1 LKLIER
7 IKATRFWSRLGLA
20 NTIGL
25 AIFIVSLSFSATL
38 SLAFD
43 VVRLQNYSIAWIG
56 INAISIA
63 LVLVVGVPI
72 MLYKRKTNP
81 HGKPQP
87 IFNIVFMGLAFAIK
101 NTLMI
106 SVASVFGI
114 TDDGSPFVRF
124 VGGIFLG
131 LGVLIIFTNIVGSR
145 IQRET
150 ALAKLRD
157 TEYQLKSFREEAFA
171 ELEDESK
178 IAVARTINAL
188 SPQLETLN
196 QSAKLSQDNLQVIE
210 TMQAFIQNELKPFG
224 SSLPTEIR
232 MFSST
237 SNTPKNH
244 RTKDPDIRIN
254 PSGLI
259 RVWIT
264 MLPLPFLYYMVTSF
278 AIPTAKPDYMFIAL
292 LIFMG
297 ALTTLKYLARWLP
310 DLTVGQAF
318 LATTAISLVASMPS
332 YFLVSQIPNPAGI
345 PELLPVYLII
355 PAWSVISSSQAYIL
369 DRRQSRVEELLT
381 ETVQE
386 LLRENKL
393 YEQKVWLAKHGWYLL
408 LHGVVQPALTAAAM
422 RISDPQGSSSEV
434 KSRVLADLQRA
445 LAALSEPVPAP
456 QNLEFNISEIES
468 VWHGL
473 CEVDVQVSDQVI
485 ELAESNPILNQVV
498 NEVLKEVV
506 SNAVRHGNA
515 SRVDINL
522 MLAGSNDVSIVAIND
537 GSEPESNRPESVG
550 SRMLEALCLERN
562 LSWRPSSKSTMFKA
576 LIPFK

>member
-7 IKATRFWSRLGLA
+7 IKATRFWSRLGQA

-63 LVLVVGVPI
+63 WVLVVGVPI
-72 MLYKRKTNP
+72 MLLKRKRNP

-87 IFNIVFMGLAFAIK
+87 IFNIAFMGLAFAFK

-131 LGVLIIFTNIVGSR
+131 WGVLIIFTNIVGAR

-178 IAVARTINAL
+178 MAVSRTINAL

-224 SSLPTEIR
+224 SSLPTELRI
-232 MFSST
+232 FSST
-237 SNTPKNH
+237 SNIPKNQ
-244 RTKDPDIRIN
+244 RTNDPDVRIS

-264 MLPLPFLYYMVTSF
+264 MLPLPFLYYLVTSF

-292 LIFMG
+292 LVFMG
-297 ALTTLKYLARWLP
+297 ALTTLKYLARGLP
-310 DLTVGQAF
+310 NLKVGQAF
-318 LATTAISLVASMPS
+318 FATTAISLVASMPS

-345 PELLPVYLII
+345 PDLLPVYLII

-369 DRRQSRVEELLT
+369 DQRQSRVEELLT
-381 ETVQE
+381 VNVQE
-386 LLRENKL
+386 LMRENKL

-408 LHGVVQPALTAAAM
+408 LHGLVQPALTAAAM
-422 RISDPQGSSSEV
+422 RISDPQGSSPEV

-445 LAALSEPVPAP
+445 LAALSEPLPAA
-456 QNLEFNISEIES
+456 QNLSFNISEIES

-473 CEVDVQVSDQVI
+473 CEVDVQVSDQVV
-485 ELAESNPILNQVV
+485 ELAENNPILNQVI

-515 SRVDINL
+515 SKVDINL

-562 LSWRPSSKSTMFKA
+562 LSWSPASKSTMFKA

>member
-1 LKLIER
+1 MKLIER
-7 IKATRFWSRLGLA
+7 IKATRFWSRLGQA

-63 LVLVVGVPI
+63 WVLVVGVPI
-72 MLYKRKTNP
+72 MFYKRKTNP

-87 IFNIVFMGLAFAIK
+87 IFNIAFMGLAFACK

-114 TDDGSPFVRF
+114 TDDGSPVVRF

-131 LGVLIIFTNIVGSR
+131 WGVLIIFTNIVGAR

-178 IAVARTINAL
+178 MAVDRTINAL

-210 TMQAFIQNELKPFG
+210 TMQAFIQTELKPFG
-224 SSLPTEIR
+224 SSLPTELRI
-232 MFSST
+232 FSST
-237 SNTPKNH
+237 SNIPKNQ
-244 RTKDPDIRIN
+244 RTNDPDVRIS

-264 MLPLPFLYYMVTSF
+264 MLPLPFLYYLVTSF

-292 LIFMG
+292 LVFMG
-297 ALTTLKYLARWLP
+297 ALTTLKYLARGLP
-310 DLTVGQAF
+310 DLKVGQAF
-318 LATTAISLVASMPS
+318 FATTAISLVASMPS
-332 YFLVSQIPNPAGI
+332 YFLVSQIPNPSGI

-355 PAWSVISSSQAYIL
+355 PGWSVIASSQAYIL
-369 DRRQSRVEELLT
+369 DQRQSRVEELLT
-381 ETVQE
+381 GSVQE
-386 LLRENKL
+386 LMRENKL

-422 RISDPQGSSSEV
+422 RISDSQGSSLEV

-445 LAALSEPVPAP
+445 LSALGEPLPEA
-456 QNLEFNISEIES
+456 QNLAFNISEIES

-473 CEVDVQVSDQVI
+473 CEVDVVVSDQVA
-485 ELAESNPILNQVV
+485 ELAEDNPILNQVI

-515 SRVDINL
+515 SQVDINL
-522 MLAGSNDVSIVAIND
+522 MLAGSNDLSIVAIND

-562 LSWRPSSKSTMFKA
+562 LSWSPASKSTMFKA

>member
-7 IKATRFWSRLGLA
+7 IKATRFWSRLGQA

-63 LVLVVGVPI
+63 WVLVVGVPI
-72 MLYKRKTNP
+72 MFYKRKTNP

-87 IFNIVFMGLAFAIK
+87 IFNIAFMGLAFACK

-114 TDDGSPFVRF
+114 TDDGSPVVRF

-131 LGVLIIFTNIVGSR
+131 WGVLIIFTNIVGAR

-178 IAVARTINAL
+178 MAVDRTINAL

-210 TMQAFIQNELKPFG
+210 TMQAFIQTELKPFG
-224 SSLPTEIR
+224 SSLPTELRI
-232 MFSST
+232 FSST
-237 SNTPKNH
+237 SNIPKNQ
-244 RTKDPDIRIN
+244 RTNDPDVRIS

-264 MLPLPFLYYMVTSF
+264 MLPLPFLYYLVTSF

-292 LIFMG
+292 LVFMG
-297 ALTTLKYLARWLP
+297 ALTTLKYLARGLP
-310 DLTVGQAF
+310 DLKVGQAF
-318 LATTAISLVASMPS
+318 FATTAISLVASMPS
-332 YFLVSQIPNPAGI
+332 YFLVSQIPNPSGI

-355 PAWSVISSSQAYIL
+355 PGWSVIASSQAYIL
-369 DRRQSRVEELLT
+369 DQRQSRVEELLT
-381 ETVQE
+381 GSVQE
-386 LLRENKL
+386 LMRENKL

-422 RISDPQGSSSEV
+422 RISDSQGSSLEV

-445 LAALSEPVPAP
+445 LSALGEPLPEA
-456 QNLEFNISEIES
+456 QNLAFNISEIES

-473 CEVDVQVSDQVI
+473 CEVDVVVSDQVA
-485 ELAESNPILNQVV
+485 ELAEDNPILNQVI

-515 SRVDINL
+515 SQVDINL
-522 MLAGSNDVSIVAIND
+522 MLAGSNDLSIVAIND

-562 LSWRPSSKSTMFKA
+562 LSWSPASKSTMFKA